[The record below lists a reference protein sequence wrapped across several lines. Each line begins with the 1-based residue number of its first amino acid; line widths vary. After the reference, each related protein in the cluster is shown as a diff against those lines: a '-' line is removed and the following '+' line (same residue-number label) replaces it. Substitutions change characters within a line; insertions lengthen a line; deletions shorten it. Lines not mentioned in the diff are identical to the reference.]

1 MDLTMRPV
9 TEAELPDFGAATG
22 IAFGNTSDE
31 DFAWFSSLEVD
42 RTLGVFDD
50 DAIVATAAAF
60 SFELTVPGHA
70 LVPTAGVTMVG
81 VHPTHRRR
89 GLLVRMMEE
98 QLADVVERSE
108 PLAVLTAS
116 ESAIY
121 GRFGYGLATF
131 STFWSLRT
139 EGTTFA
145 RPSTATG
152 RFRLLDPP
160 TALAVVPAI
169 YEEARRRHVGE
180 VTRSDK
186 WFAHTFRDRPGKR
199 SSLPFT
205 VVHESEEGRAD
216 GFARYAVKNSW
227 PGGIAS
233 NALEVLDLFALD
245 RESEAALWR
254 FLLDIDLVATVRGTG
269 RPMEEPLRWRLADP
283 RRLQIDQVTDHLWVR
298 VVDPAVALAART
310 YSSDDQLVV
319 ELTDPFLLAN
329 EGRWSIAGAG
339 DGAEVH
345 RTDADADLALSAPEL
360 GALYLG
366 GVSATTL
373 QRADRITELV
383 PGAIERAD
391 RFFASAPAP
400 WCSTDF

>member
-1 MDLTMRPV
+1 MRPV

-145 RPSTATG
+145 RPSRATG
-152 RFRLLDPP
+152 RFR
-160 TALAVVPAI
+160 
-169 YEEARRRHVGE
+169 
-180 VTRSDK
+180 
-186 WFAHTFRDRPGKR
+186 
-199 SSLPFT
+199 
-205 VVHESEEGRAD
+205 
-216 GFARYAVKNSW
+216 
-227 PGGIAS
+227 
-233 NALEVLDLFALD
+233 D
-245 RESEAALWR
+245 REP
-254 FLLDIDLVATVRGTG
+254 D
-269 RPMEEPLRWRLADP
+269 EPNRP
-283 RRLQIDQVTDHLWVR
+283 RRV
-298 VVDPAVALAART
+298 
-310 YSSDDQLVV
+310 
-319 ELTDPFLLAN
+319 
-329 EGRWSIAGAG
+329 G
-339 DGAEVH
+339 
-345 RTDADADLALSAPEL
+345 
-360 GALYLG
+360 
-366 GVSATTL
+366 
-373 QRADRITELV
+373 
-383 PGAIERAD
+383 
-391 RFFASAPAP
+391 
-400 WCSTDF
+400 